1 MYIQG
6 NSSSSW
12 WFLKVLLA
20 LVTLSQI
27 FHNVL
32 FVFLA
37 RTTTSFYKSDHA
49 DSRLLL
55 VVFFVLACDFCR
67 LCGAIRFFHP
77 RHNGQWPPTS
87 KDCYPRFYP
96 LHLFSYLNSWGGASI
111 SLLNVECQTRE
122 LLVPFLLRLWYDAV
136 LDWGLNPGTS
146 HTRSQH
152 STTILSRR
160 RCLLLVIQNCY
171 LNICFY
177 VVSFKSL

>member
-77 RHNGQWPPTS
+77 ATTAN
-87 KDCYPRFYP
+87 D
-96 LHLFSYLNSWGGASI
+96 
-111 SLLNVECQTRE
+111 
-122 LLVPFLLRLWYDAV
+122 LRLRRIAIPDFIHYIYFPILILEEEPVFPFWMLSAKQGNYWYHFYYDF
-136 LDWGLNPGTS
+136 GM
-146 HTRSQH
+146 TRSLTGDWTPGPPALEA
-152 STTILSRR
+152 STLPLYYRGGG
-160 RCLLLVIQNCY
+160 VYY
-171 LNICFY
+171 L
-177 VVSFKSL
+177 